1 MESIVSLTDIM
12 QFKNESTSDIFIKM
26 EQLLIFLSEKVI
38 YGDVFN
44 WSIAESFPV
53 FTRHAKTCFLE
64 KLPAFP
70 RIINFL

>member
-44 WSIAESFPV
+44 WSIE
-53 FTRHAKTCFLE
+53 
-64 KLPAFP
+64 
-70 RIINFL
+70 IIRYNDLGK